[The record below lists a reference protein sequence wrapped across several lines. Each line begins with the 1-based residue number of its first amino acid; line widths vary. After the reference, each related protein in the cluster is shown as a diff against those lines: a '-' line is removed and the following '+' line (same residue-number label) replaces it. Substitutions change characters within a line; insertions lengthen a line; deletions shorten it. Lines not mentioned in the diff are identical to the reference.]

1 MIALQKYWKTR
12 QTKMLFFS
20 GFIALFTFM
29 MMLVSILS
37 INKSGLSASINDP
50 VVNAGLLEFPATFM
64 FLLLMHKIFNAF
76 VKGQFFAP
84 NTLQTLLVC
93 AKLAMLYGLVIK
105 PGVMLSLVFIAGENV
120 PDIMSYFSYVGL
132 STAIVGYI
140 LHMGVSAH
148 KISRE
153 IEEENELVV

>member
-20 GFIALFTFM
+20 SFIGLFTFM
-29 MMLVSILS
+29 MMFGSIIRIS
-37 INKSGLSASINDP
+37 KSGLSASINDP

-84 NTLQTLLVC
+84 STLQTLLVC

-105 PGVMLSLVFIAGENV
+105 PGAMLSLLFIAGEGA
-120 PDIMSYFSYVGL
+120 PDIISYFSYVGF

-153 IEEENELVV
+153 IEEEHELVV